1 MRAGGMRSHRRAVVH
16 RKGALQVSFAR
27 YPMSAVRQMQGAQA
41 GGGAGERADTRCAA
55 ASMLTRKDVAGETGF
70 IPLPRL
76 LAPSCAALLLRSSGQ
91 AGLAALVCSCAP
103 FCQLG
108 AC

>member
-41 GGGAGERADTRCAA
+41 GRGRGRERTRAA
-55 ASMLTRKDVAGETGF
+55 QRRRC
-70 IPLPRL
+70 LPEKTW
-76 LAPSCAALLLRSSGQ
+76 Q
-91 AGLAALVCSCAP
+91 AKRGLYPCP
-103 FCQLG
+103 